1 MKAMQSIFRNSNAA
15 HRRIVRLAWSL
26 CLSFV
31 LAGSVWAQPLAL
43 DAGTVSSGGGEGA
56 ASTFSVGIAVGQ
68 PAVGTTVGGTLSVEL
83 GLLAGGAMVNVN
95 TGDEAA
101 PLRFA
106 LDANYPNPFA
116 RTTAIAYEL
125 PEPATVRLEVFDV
138 LGRRV
143 RTLVNGEQNAGRHD
157 VEFAVEGLASGVYLY
172 RLTAD
177 ARTATR
183 QMHLVR

>member
-1 MKAMQSIFRNSNAA
+1 MNRMQSILRNSNMT
-15 HRRIVRLAWSL
+15 RRRNVGLAWAL
-26 CLSFV
+26 CLSLV
-31 LAGSVWAQPLAL
+31 LAGSVAAQPLAL
-43 DAGTVSSGGGEGA
+43 DAALVSSGGGEGT

-68 PAVGTTVGGTLSVEL
+68 PAVGTTAGETLSVEL
-83 GLLAGGAMVNVN
+83 GLLAGGAMVNVS
-95 TGDEAA
+95 TGDDAA

-116 RTTAIAYEL
+116 RSTAIAYEL

-143 RTLVNGEQNAGRHD
+143 QTLVDSEQVAGRHT
-157 VEFAVEGLASGVYLY
+157 VQFAVEGLASGVYLY

-183 QMHLVR
+183 QMQLVR